1 MPYADSFRIRVVG
14 ILMTPGGNDA
24 ATVATKAA
32 SVIIV
37 SSILM
42 LGMEQRSTPF
52 TASGLSE
59 VECGERRKT

>member
-1 MPYADSFRIRVVG
+1 MG

-24 ATVATKAA
+24 AIVATNAA

-42 LGMEQRSTPF
+42 LGMEQ
-52 TASGLSE
+52 
-59 VECGERRKT
+59 